1 MARIL
6 VRGDDLVVRLSWREK
21 AAARRGSVRVP
32 LAAVRR
38 VTVEPAWWRALRG
51 VVLRGVWIPGVLCVG
66 TRGHPGGQDFVAVRP
81 GRPVVCVELRP
92 TAPFSLLA
100 VSVRDDAEAVAERL
114 RRRTPGGDASVPRRQ
129 PLPAAE
135 ETENSWRELAKEPH
149 RRRRRPRPASTAR
162 RGHAPK
168 PLQVRVADRRPVHGR
183 RGGPHPRRTGSRA
196 RSPLVPGA
204 LTLTVDTAVLVAR
217 PARLRCCPRGD
228 PGAGDR
234 RGGADGT
241 LGKCRRAQGEGR
253 PGTGSS
259 SSVAVRVQSA
269 DRPSADA

>member
-1 MARIL
+1 MTQRASAPLTRSAARIDASVVCGRRHEAAVDQASRPRETTAATAGLVLRAAPPAWSEDGREGVNMARIL
-6 VRGDDLVVRLSWREK
+6 VQGDDLVVRLPWWEK
-21 AAARRGSVRVP
+21 AAARRGNVRTP

-51 VVLRGVWIPGVLCVG
+51 VVLHGVWIPGVLCVG

-100 VSVRDDAEAVAERL
+100 VSARDDAEVMAERL
-114 RRRTPGGDASVPRRQ
+114 RRCTPDNDTSTPWRQ

-135 ETENSWRELAKEPH
+135 ETENSWRALTREPR

-168 PLQVRVADRRPVHGR
+168 SLQVRAADRRPVHGR
-183 RGGPHPRRTGSRA
+183 
-196 RSPLVPGA
+196 
-204 LTLTVDTAVLVAR
+204 
-217 PARLRCCPRGD
+217 
-228 PGAGDR
+228 
-234 RGGADGT
+234 
-241 LGKCRRAQGEGR
+241 
-253 PGTGSS
+253 
-259 SSVAVRVQSA
+259 
-269 DRPSADA
+269 